1 MSLKFLEALQ
11 LGPARKK
18 TIRLAGAATAS
29 EGPAGASDGRGKSH
43 DIAAES
49 RGRDSKAPAGL
60 SAAWTLGVATSN
72 LQQKCH
78 ARDSRNSMQ

>member
-1 MSLKFLEALQ
+1 MLLKFLEALQ

-49 RGRDSKAPAGL
+49 RGPRFQSPGRLISCMNPGRCNLKF
-60 SAAWTLGVATSN
+60 ATKMPC
-72 LQQKCH
+72 Q
-78 ARDSRNSMQ
+78 R